1 MEKFKN
7 IFKLLKLFFFGNNL
21 YLINS
26 PAEYLCFVEWY
37 NKFCNNKKDITII
50 IGFSNND
57 SIAQIKCLMK
67 EYFDFKNCF
76 FLKDLFYESFFKIV
90 LHAYKIFHI
99 NKNLVVVGDY
109 KYYLNKPIY
118 LRAKKFV
125 LLDEGISLTR
135 LEKKNFLNKDYK
147 VFTIFN
153 HFEDIKNDLNKF
165 EFLKKRITNIKRID
179 SKKIILLGTRAAE
192 YNLITKK
199 FYFEKIIK
207 FAELYPEN
215 KIIFI
220 PHRED
225 KIADEFIMPDNII
238 VQKTYKPI
246 EAELVFMD
254 NLPKIISGFYS
265 AALLNLSVILDGTG
279 IKITNVAYDLK
290 DYKNE
295 QIKKSFKTVTNLPQF
310 KSIEQLEL

>member
-1 MEKFKN
+1 
-7 IFKLLKLFFFGNNL
+7 
-21 YLINS
+21 
-26 PAEYLCFVEWY
+26 
-37 NKFCNNKKDITII
+37 
-50 IGFSNND
+50 
-57 SIAQIKCLMK
+57 MK
-67 EYFDFKNCF
+67 
-76 FLKDLFYESFFKIV
+76 V
-90 LHAYKIFHI
+90 L
-99 NKNLVVVGDY
+99 V
-109 KYYLNKPIY
+109 
-118 LRAKKFV
+118 
-125 LLDEGISLTR
+125 SR

-225 KIADEFIMPDNII
+225 KIADEFNMPDNII

-265 AALLNLSVILDGTG
+265 AALLV
-279 IKITNVAYDLK
+279 
-290 DYKNE
+290 
-295 QIKKSFKTVTNLPQF
+295 
-310 KSIEQLEL
+310 